1 MESLADSIKDR
12 ADHRN
17 LEYFEKFLCG
27 YKDISP
33 ITFTLQNIIHN
44 TISKI

>member
-12 ADHRN
+12 ADRRN

-27 YKDISP
+27 YTDISQ
-33 ITFTLQNIIHN
+33 IKFTLQNIIH
-44 TISKI
+44 TTTSKI